1 MAVKVY
7 VAAGLLAGAGVLLAA
22 VDYVRRGDTLRV
34 EAQTGV
40 KAAGV
45 PGTASPK
52 QTPGE
57 APKDTPKDSNKATPE
72 APHANAG
79 QPSATPGTTSPD
91 SNAPGT
97 RAPGVRRIEGLDPA
111 SLPTK
116 IGLDQAWTLHEDA
129 VQFIDGRK
137 PDEFV
142 AGHIP
147 GAVNIRAADIQSGG
161 DTWRT
166 FYTSA
171 DPGAW
176 YVVYC
181 EGGDCLESEQ
191 IRAFLVQ
198 AGFKNI
204 LIFEQGFPGWVGA
217 ALPTEKP

>member
-7 VAAGLLAGAGVLLAA
+7 IAAGCLAGAGVLLAA
-22 VDYVRRGDTLRV
+22 VDYARRGDTLRV
-34 EAQTGV
+34 ESQPGG
-40 KAAGV
+40 KAT
-45 PGTASPK
+45 TAPANEPAAS
-52 QTPGE
+52 
-57 APKDTPKDSNKATPE
+57 TPKDAPERPKATTESPQGLS
-72 APHANAG
+72 APTPANKPAVV
-79 QPSATPGTTSPD
+79 Q
-91 SNAPGT
+91 
-97 RAPGVRRIEGLDPA
+97 RIAGLDPA
-111 SLPTK
+111 SLPMK
-116 IGLDQAWTLHEDA
+116 IGLDHAWTLHEDA

-137 PDEFV
+137 PEEFA

-198 AGFKNI
+198 AGFKNV
-204 LIFEQGFPGWVGA
+204 LIFEKGFPGWIGA